1 MSAPETEVRLECDRG
16 AAGAAPAAR
25 SEQRLRPNIQAL
37 AFLSLGHLVVDI
49 NQGALPAILP
59 FIKESLSL
67 SYTAVGA
74 MVLVSN
80 LASSVIQ
87 PFFGYFAD
95 RQARPWMLPLA
106 VLLAGTGLALVG
118 IAASYWMVLGLLVIM
133 GLGVAA
139 FHPEG
144 YKTAS
149 GAAGEKRATA
159 ISWFSVG
166 GNAGSSFGPPII
178 TTLIAAYGLTGSLG
192 MLLPA
197 LIMSGLFLLVLP
209 RLQVPQA
216 RIEVHDEARGERKS
230 MPGALALLILVVA
243 LRSWAQLGFMTFLPF
258 YYVDYLK
265 ADPHGVGTPLF
276 VFLGAGV
283 LGTVIG
289 GPLADRWGARRFML
303 RGFLLAGPLGLL
315 FLLSKGPWALVWLG
329 LFGGVL
335 ISTFTITVVLGQSY
349 LPGNAGLASGL
360 IVGFAIGTG
369 GVAVTL
375 LGWIADHFGLLVVLW
390 IAALMPLACF
400 AATAFLPAPHGERG
414 SAGANSP

>member
-1 MSAPETEVRLECDRG
+1 MSVPETEVLLENERG
-16 AAGAAPAAR
+16 SDSAAPSAR
-25 SEQRLRPNIQAL
+25 SGQRLRPNIQAL

-80 LASSVIQ
+80 IASSVIQ

-95 RQARPWMLPLA
+95 RQARTWMLPLA
-106 VLLAGTGLALVG
+106 VLLAGTGMALVG
-118 IAASYWMVLGLLVIM
+118 IAPDYSTVLGLLVIM

-144 YKTAS
+144 YKAAS
-149 GAAGEKRATA
+149 SAAGERRATA

-166 GNAGSSFGPPII
+166 GNAGNSFGPPII
-178 TTLIAAYGLTGSLG
+178 TTLIAAYGLAGSLG
-192 MLLPA
+192 ILLPA
-197 LIMSGLFLLVLP
+197 LIMSGLLLLVLP
-209 RLQVPQA
+209 RLLVPQA
-216 RIEVHDEARGERKS
+216 RIEAPDAARRERKS
-230 MPGALALLILVVA
+230 MPGAIALLILVVA

-258 YYVDYLK
+258 YYIDHLK
-265 ADPHGVGTPLF
+265 ADPHSVGIPLF

-283 LGTVIG
+283 LGTLIG

-303 RGFLLAGPLGLL
+303 LGFLLAGPLGLL
-315 FLLSKGPWALVWLG
+315 FLLSQGPWALVWLG

-369 GVAVTL
+369 GLAVTL

-400 AATAFLPAPHGERG
+400 AVTAFLPAPP
-414 SAGANSP
+414 AQTPASPA